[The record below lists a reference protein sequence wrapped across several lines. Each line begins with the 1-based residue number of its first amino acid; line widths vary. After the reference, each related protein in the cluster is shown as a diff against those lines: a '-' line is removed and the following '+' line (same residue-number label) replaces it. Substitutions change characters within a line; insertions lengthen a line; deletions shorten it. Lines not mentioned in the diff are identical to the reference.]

1 MTIDIKSKLGQFLMF
16 LAESLDISDTRY
28 EEAES
33 RYKAVGQW
41 LGKEDAPLAQF
52 SPQIYPQG
60 SFRLGTVIRP
70 FDDREEYD
78 IDLVC
83 ELQTSK
89 DTMSQQQLKKIVGDR
104 LKAHSDYVRMLDEEE
119 GRRCWSLNYSDGAQF
134 HMDILPAVPA
144 DEECNLLLAQYG
156 VPIRLAEKA
165 ISITDTTA
173 GNYSFIDNDWPR
185 SNPKGYAEW
194 FRERMQVR
202 FENLRKSLALS
213 RRVATI
219 EAVPEYQVKTPL
231 QRAVQILKRHR
242 DMKFLHDGD
251 DKPVSIIITTLAAH
265 AYDNEADIV
274 DCLLSLL
281 EGMPRFIESRNGI
294 SWVPN
299 PVNPMENFADK
310 WHENP
315 QRELKFRK
323 WLRQVAEDLKKA
335 LEEGNLAQLQEL
347 FRARFGTRAVNE
359 ALAKSER
366 MMFGAVA
373 VSRPTL
379 PPRVEIHT
387 PNKPWKDR

>member
-1 MTIDIKSKLGQFLMF
+1 MATDVKSKLGQFLTF

-28 EEAES
+28 EEAEG

-41 LGKEDAPLAQF
+41 LGKEDSPLAQL

-89 DTMSQQQLKKIVGDR
+89 DAVSQQQLKKMVGDR
-104 LKAHSDYVRMLDEEE
+104 LKAHSDYARMLDKEE
-119 GRRCWSLNYSDGAQF
+119 GRRCWTLNYSDGAQF
-134 HMDILPAVPA
+134 HMDILPAIPE
-144 DEECNLLLAQYG
+144 DEQFKLLLAKNG
-156 VPIRLAEKA
+156 VPFRLAEKA
-165 ISITDTTA
+165 ISVTDKTT
-173 GNYSFIDNDWPR
+173 GNYTFIDFDWPR

-202 FENLRKSLALS
+202 FENLRKSLAES
-213 RRVATI
+213 RRAATI

-242 DMKFLHDGD
+242 DMMFLHDGD

-281 EGMPRFIESRNGI
+281 EGMPRYIESRNGV

-310 WHENP
+310 WHEHP
-315 QRELKFRK
+315 QREVKFRK
-323 WLRQVAEDLKKA
+323 WLRQVSEDLQRA
-335 LEEGNLAQLQEL
+335 LEEGDLGQLQEV
-347 FRARFGTRAVNE
+347 FKARFGARAVNE
-359 ALAKSER
+359 ALSKSEK
-366 MMFGAVA
+366 MMVGAVPIY
-373 VSRPTL
+373 RPSP